1 MRVVEFEFGI
11 EVKLGPITLPR
22 QNGGRRGS
30 RLLLRPCQGEC
41 GEDGRAC
48 APVRCPVYYSTC
60 DYRADSRP
68 ASCVWPVAILLSC
81 AYAPFSSCIHR
92 LPCCQ
97 SCRSVSPPIPLSS
110 GSCLPQCSLVP
121 APPTV
126 SGETRVPL
134 GMWLSLALNMPLLLL
149 RRRGAYGAQCSVS
162 AVRHSAACTCVIKG
176 CVSIVFSLGGPV
188 Q

>member
-1 MRVVEFEFGI
+1 M
-11 EVKLGPITLPR
+11 
-22 QNGGRRGS
+22 
-30 RLLLRPCQGEC
+30 
-41 GEDGRAC
+41 RAC
-48 APVRCPVYYSTC
+48 AVSRVLQHMRLPCGQPTSVVCLAGRYLVELCL
-60 DYRADSRP
+60 RA
-68 ASCVWPVAILLSC
+68 I
-81 AYAPFSSCIHR
+81 SSCIHR

-134 GMWLSLALNMPLLLL
+134 GMWLSLPLNMPLLLL
-149 RRRGAYGAQCSVS
+149 HRRGAYGAQCSVS